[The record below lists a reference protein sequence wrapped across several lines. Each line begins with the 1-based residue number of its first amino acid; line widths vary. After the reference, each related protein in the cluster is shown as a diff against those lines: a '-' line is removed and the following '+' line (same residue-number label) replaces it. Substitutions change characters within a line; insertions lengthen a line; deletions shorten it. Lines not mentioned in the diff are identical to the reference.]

1 MSKSDTTKH
10 RNFVYH
16 DPVLQNYLSRN
27 THGSL
32 LHESPKLGKDPVNT
46 RPYTMVWKLESWTL
60 LSNRAHERL
69 KP

>member
-46 RPYTMVWKLESWTL
+46 HPYHDGVKTGKLNSVEQQ
-60 LSNRAHERL
+60 RAR
-69 KP
+69 KT